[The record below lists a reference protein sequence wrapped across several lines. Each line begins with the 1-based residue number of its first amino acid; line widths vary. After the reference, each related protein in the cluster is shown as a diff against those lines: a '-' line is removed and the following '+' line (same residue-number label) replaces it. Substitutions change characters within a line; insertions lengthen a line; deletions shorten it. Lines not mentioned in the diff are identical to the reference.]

1 MSTQSLS
8 HRAQRGVT
16 LIELIVSIIVIS
28 LAGVALVSTLGFIA
42 SNSGSSIGDF
52 QAQATADAYLA
63 GELAK
68 PFASL
73 SNSNTVDG
81 TLQVSI
87 AVANSGALT
96 NVPAAAALRVD
107 VTVTTPSGHNLTAT
121 GYRLS
126 YP

>member
-1 MSTQSLS
+1 MSAQRLS

-16 LIELIVSIIVIS
+16 LIELIVSIIVIA
-28 LAGVALVSTLGFIA
+28 LAGVALVSTLGYIA
-42 SNSGSSIGDF
+42 SNSGSSMGDF
-52 QAQATADAYLA
+52 QAQATADYYLA

-87 AVANSGALT
+87 AVANSGALA

-107 VTVTTPSGHNLTAT
+107 VTVTTPSGHSMIAT
-121 GYRLS
+121 GYRLL
-126 YP
+126 P